1 LLDEGNYNAAL
12 VPVREAIRLDGSN
25 SQYRHYLGACY
36 FNMKDYDRAL
46 YVFDQAIQLD
56 SGNSTYHLHRAYSL
70 SLLGRQGEAS
80 EAFKA
85 AGAAVDSEIPNKLD

>member
-1 LLDEGNYNAAL
+1 MLDGGNYNAAL
-12 VPVREAIRLDGSN
+12 DPVREAIRLDGSN

-46 YVFDQAIQLD
+46 YAFDQAIQLD
-56 SGNSTYHLHRAYSL
+56 SGNPTYHLHRAYSL